1 MLHRK
6 CQAGFSHRCSSTG
19 TLCHHPRHRLA
30 LPHRAMRKHRG
41 TAVTT
46 MGGYGQVPSRA
57 GPGPCCANGNGED
70 IAGPQ
75 ELPLVAST
83 SHRITRAALNLQIP
97 MQLHLLQGDRSQAE
111 GSEAPTPPGPGS
123 FYRRVMA
130 RLTARP
136 QGPQRNQPKAI
147 IQEQEGSSWEADNRG
162 D

>member
-1 MLHRK
+1 MAKSPPGQDLGRVVPMVMGK
-6 CQAGFSHRCSSTG
+6 TLLVPRSCPSSH
-19 TLCHHPRHRLA
+19 P
-30 LPHRAMRKHRG
+30 
-41 TAVTT
+41 
-46 MGGYGQVPSRA
+46 
-57 GPGPCCANGNGED
+57 
-70 IAGPQ
+70 
-75 ELPLVAST
+75 
-83 SHRITRAALNLQIP
+83 HRITRAALNLQIP

-123 FYRRVMA
+123 FYRRFMA